1 MVLDVKPKIAMSY
14 TWRSILKGIHLMK
27 KGMVWRVGDGR
38 GLNIWNDPWLLRDIF
53 RKPITLRG
61 SNLVTDVD
69 ELINPVTGDWDV
81 EMVKD
86 LLWEE
91 DQQVILAIPIFEGR
105 DNLFSVQSAYKVC
118 RDDFIRSRDCRAAQG
133 GSRQQQEPIWKKIW
147 SLSPN
152 KVKHFLWRMTHESHP
167 LRCSLARRGMEID
180 TVCLVCARSS
190 EDGGHLFFKCKLA
203 KQVWNLLAMEER
215 RKTLAVQS
223 SAIDAVSIILAERDE
238 HAVLM
243 VTTLWFLWT
252 NRNVVREEGRGR
264 RAEDLARSIRIY
276 ANETSQP
283 QHPSRMVRPMQRARW
298 KRPPEGF
305 LKVNCDAS
313 FSQDLKSGSWGFLTR
328 DHDGDV
334 VMTG

>member
-1 MVLDVKPKIAMSY
+1 
-14 TWRSILKGIHLMK
+14 
-27 KGMVWRVGDGR
+27 
-38 GLNIWNDPWLLRDIF
+38 
-53 RKPITLRG
+53 
-61 SNLVTDVD
+61 
-69 ELINPVTGDWDV
+69 
-81 EMVKD
+81 
-86 LLWEE
+86 
-91 DQQVILAIPIFEGR
+91 
-105 DNLFSVQSAYKVC
+105 
-118 RDDFIRSRDCRAAQG
+118 
-133 GSRQQQEPIWKKIW
+133 
-147 SLSPN
+147 
-152 KVKHFLWRMTHESHP
+152 
-167 LRCSLARRGMEID
+167 MEID
-180 TVCLVCARSS
+180 TVCPVCARSS

-223 SAIDAVSIILAERDE
+223 SAIDVVSIILAERDE